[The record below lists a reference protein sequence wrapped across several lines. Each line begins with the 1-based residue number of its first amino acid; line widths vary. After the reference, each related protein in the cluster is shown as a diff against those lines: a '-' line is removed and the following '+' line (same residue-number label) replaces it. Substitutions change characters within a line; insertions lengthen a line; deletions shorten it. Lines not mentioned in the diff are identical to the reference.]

1 MTVSNSYNHTIDA
14 KNRLFIPA
22 KYRQE
27 IGESLH
33 VYYDQTLPCINVYGD
48 EEWQRISN
56 KVLEEHDAD
65 WERFF
70 FSNVINAT
78 CDKQGR
84 ITLNPSFCEGAGLKK
99 DVAVVGVGK
108 RVEIWDAEKY
118 ADEIKKLSVDPKR
131 FKSVLSL

>member
-1 MTVSNSYNHTIDA
+1 MFVSNSYNHTLDT

-27 IGESLH
+27 LGESLH
-33 VYYDQTLPCINVYGD
+33 VYYDGTLPCITVYGD
-48 EEWQRISN
+48 DEWHRICN
-56 KVLEEHDAD
+56 RVLEEHDAD

-84 ITLNPSFCEGAGLKK
+84 ITLNLSFCEGAGLKK
-99 DVAVVGVGK
+99 DVAVVGAGN
-108 RVEIWDAEKY
+108 RIEIWDADKY
-118 ADEIKKLSVDPKR
+118 ADELKKLNTVPKR
-131 FKSVLSL
+131 FPSILSI